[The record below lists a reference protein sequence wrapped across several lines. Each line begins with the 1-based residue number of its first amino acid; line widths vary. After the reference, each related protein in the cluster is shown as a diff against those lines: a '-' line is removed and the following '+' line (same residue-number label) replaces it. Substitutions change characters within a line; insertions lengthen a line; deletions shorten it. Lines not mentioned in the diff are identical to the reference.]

1 MKVRVCLVLSF
12 LFSVIFISAFPIVSW
27 SCNDF
32 YSIEKLIKEESTFVE
47 SGVKIE
53 YESNISLED
62 TLSLIQKKI
71 KKHYSSSVS
80 EITNDGI
87 SIKCNNIEI
96 NIIVYENKGKTLVDA
111 VITNFSKDKKLLNLI
126 QDLSQL
132 QVNTSSKPRYF
143 KYIKG
148 KINNTEEGL
157 DIISKVQNIKDINAL
172 DIHNGYVGT
181 AKLQDG
187 ERVNFAVSNYDKGT
201 YLVIGTP
208 IIFSTY

>member
-1 MKVRVCLVLSF
+1 MKVRVCLILSF

-27 SCNDF
+27 SYSDF

-53 YESNISLED
+53 YD
-62 TLSLIQKKI
+62 TLNSIQKKV
-71 KKHYSSSVS
+71 KKHYNSSIS
-80 EITNDGI
+80 EVTQN
-87 SIKCNNIEI
+87 SIFMKCNNLEI
-96 NIIVYENKGKTLVDA
+96 NITVYENKEKTLVDA

-157 DIISKVQNIKDINAL
+157 DIINKVQNIKDINAL

>member
-1 MKVRVCLVLSF
+1 M
-12 LFSVIFISAFPIVSW
+12 
-27 SCNDF
+27 
-32 YSIEKLIKEESTFVE
+32 
-47 SGVKIE
+47 KIE

-80 EITNDGI
+80 EITKDGI

-157 DIISKVQNIKDINAL
+157 DIINKVQNIKDINAL

>member
-1 MKVRVCLVLSF
+1 MKVRVCLILSF

-27 SCNDF
+27 SYSDF

-53 YESNISLED
+53 YESNMPLED
-62 TLSLIQKKI
+62 TLNSIQKKV
-71 KKHYSSSVS
+71 KKHYNSSIS
-80 EITNDGI
+80 EVTQN
-87 SIKCNNIEI
+87 SIFMKCNNLEI
-96 NIIVYENKGKTLVDA
+96 NITVYENKEKTLVDA

-157 DIISKVQNIKDINAL
+157 DLIMEAQNIKDINAL